1 MGNIVSPAPLERIIN
16 LQASAPTAHPNLTP
30 LVQTLLQLRQSTV
43 SSQLVSRV
51 TATTTSCAAVTVT
64 HCHFP
69 QKRQEEKCGHV
80 HMQEEEQQATGV
92 DLAVLRTN

>member
-1 MGNIVSPAPLERIIN
+1 
-16 LQASAPTAHPNLTP
+16 
-30 LVQTLLQLRQSTV
+30 
-43 SSQLVSRV
+43 VSRV